1 MGKIKQGILGGFKGK
16 VGTVIGASWNGIA
29 YMRGLAQSV
38 KNPKTAAQLTQRA
51 FFKEVQDLVG
61 QLSDEQLAFLFPN
74 SVKGMSRRNLL
85 TKQLSAYPLETEEG
99 RHADLADIISLGNAP
114 TADLPDVT
122 VTADNVEDTD
132 VLKMQWDTDNDW
144 RNQHAEEYPTIFV
157 ANVTQKKIFLIN
169 STTTVGA
176 SGEAGFTVPLAAYGE
191 ASDQFNGFMLSSGK
205 KIVLVG
211 FGTMGVVERPARQRR
226 NPRTGKQN

>member
-38 KNPKTAAQLTQRA
+38 KNPQTEAQLKQRS

-85 TKQLSAYPLETEEG
+85 TKQLSAYPIETEEG
-99 RHADLADIISLGNAP
+99 KHADLADIVSLGNAP
-114 TADLPDVT
+114 TADLPDVSIVASRSA
-122 VTADNVEDTD
+122 VTI
-132 VLKMQWDTDNDW
+132 LWDADNDW
-144 RNQHAEEYPTIFV
+144 RSQHADEYPTICVF
-157 ANVTQKKIFLIN
+157 NVTQKKIFLVH
-169 STTTVGA
+169 STVTVGA
-176 SGEAGFTVPLAAYGE
+176 SGSQSFSVE
-191 ASDQFNGFMLSSGK
+191 SDAFGIGSSEFNGFMLSTGS
-205 KIVLVG
+205 KIPLVG
-211 FGTMGVVERPARQRR
+211 FGTMGVINRPARQRR
-226 NPRTGKQN
+226 NPRTGK